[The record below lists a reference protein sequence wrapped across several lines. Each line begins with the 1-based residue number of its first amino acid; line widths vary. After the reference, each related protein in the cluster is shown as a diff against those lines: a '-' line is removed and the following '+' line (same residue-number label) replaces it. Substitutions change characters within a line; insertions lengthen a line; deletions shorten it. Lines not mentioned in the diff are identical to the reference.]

1 MKKNLFF
8 GFAIVLILAIS
19 LGNQGSVGS
28 EDDLKAKANE
38 LFEAENYKEA
48 KLMYAQLLSLYP
60 KDPTYNYRFGACVL
74 QTEAKNETYEVFE
87 FCCF

>member
-38 LFEAENYKEA
+38 LFEA
-48 KLMYAQLLSLYP
+48 
-60 KDPTYNYRFGACVL
+60 
-74 QTEAKNETYEVFE
+74 
-87 FCCF
+87 